1 MKKKDLKNLANK
13 IAQCELQL
21 QRTTDS
27 KEHQE
32 LQTEIMRL
40 SEQVETMDEM
50 LFVDQMVQEILKK

>member
-27 KEHQE
+27 KEYQE